1 LVKNLRVYSVDSS
14 INKRA
19 VHKLLSN
26 LKSDLKL
33 DISFLSINF
42 IKSSVLKTINK
53 EYLKHDYYTDV
64 ITFNYAKKKNVI
76 DGEILI
82 SYEDARLNA
91 KRYRATYSKE
101 LARLVVHGVLHLLNF
116 NDNNKKNKNIMK
128 QMENKL
134 INRYNFILLA
144 VR

>member
-1 LVKNLRVYSVDSS
+1 MVKNLRVYSVDSS

-26 LKSDLKL
+26 LKSDLRL
-33 DISFLSINF
+33 DISFLAINF
-42 IKSSVLKTINK
+42 IKSSVLITINK